1 MLTVGTFTSCS
12 VLEMEPPK
20 EVVPQPEATVSA
32 QPSYAY
38 FYNTTAILII
48 FQYKKYFYTIDI
60 SRIFGLLTLV
70 LGRQAGQSL
79 PCSQVKEPET
89 LMMATSFLLV
99 LAS

>member
-38 FYNTTAILII
+38 FYNTTAIFTNV
-48 FQYKKYFYTIDI
+48 FQFEKCF
-60 SRIFGLLTLV
+60 
-70 LGRQAGQSL
+70 
-79 PCSQVKEPET
+79 
-89 LMMATSFLLV
+89 
-99 LAS
+99 

>member
-1 MLTVGTFTSCS
+1 MGGTLTSCR

-38 FYNTTAILII
+38 FCNTNIEYFPSKQKIFLHDRYLRIL
-48 FQYKKYFYTIDI
+48 
-60 SRIFGLLTLV
+60 GLLTLV

-79 PCSQVKEPET
+79 PCAQVKEPDT